1 MTNYILQAV
10 TDFEQIV
17 QTKTKNLFK
26 ICKVILKSSKLWEN
40 PLINMYNQYTT
51 FFYTK
56 GVQHF

>member
-17 QTKTKNLFK
+17 QTKTKKLFK

-40 PLINMYNQYTT
+40 PFKQTNVKY
-51 FFYTK
+51 K
-56 GVQHF
+56 HF